1 MKLFCV
7 YRQKNQHQSPEE
19 WSELTKQTGVWVC
32 WGIYTQTIGTLR
44 WLQNLEVSQACHLF
58 SGLFVCFQ
66 AQVLWGFFYYVLG
79 VFFPSRVIHY
89 SFKSLCYFS
98 AKGSLSSTLPLSL
111 EVHIALIALIS
122 EEHFRINDY
131 STASPLFC
139 RLLKIK

>member
-1 MKLFCV
+1 MLRDLHSNSWDPQVIAKVGGEPNLPFIFGFVCLF
-7 YRQKNQHQSPEE
+7 S
-19 WSELTKQTGVWVC
+19 STGVV
-32 WGIYTQTIGTLR
+32 
-44 WLQNLEVSQACHLF
+44 VF
-58 SGLFVCFQ
+58 
-66 AQVLWGFFYYVLG
+66 GFFSYYVLL
-79 VFFPSRVIHY
+79 FFSPSRAIHY